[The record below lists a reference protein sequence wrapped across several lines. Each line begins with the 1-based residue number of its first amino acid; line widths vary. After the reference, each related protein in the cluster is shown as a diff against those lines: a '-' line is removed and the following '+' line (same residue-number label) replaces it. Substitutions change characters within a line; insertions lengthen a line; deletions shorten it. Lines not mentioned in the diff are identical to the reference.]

1 MTTKIGDLGEQLVSQ
16 WLQSKSYCILHHSW
30 RCRWG
35 EVDIIA
41 EDKTSSTLIF
51 VEVKTRSSFN
61 WDSDGLEAISFSKQ
75 QKISRSAALFLAE
88 NSQYVDYYMRFDVAL
103 VKCRKQR
110 KQQQLKISMDN
121 YVQENSQNNQ
131 ILSSKIITDL
141 NNGYILTIVNYLE
154 NAFEEN

>member
-16 WLQSKSYCILHHSW
+16 WLQSKSYSILHHSW
-30 RCRWG
+30 HCRWG

-51 VEVKTRSSFN
+51 VEVKTRSISN
-61 WDSDGLEAISFSKQ
+61 WDTDGLEAISLSKQ

-103 VKCRKQR
+103 VNYKKQR
-110 KQQQLKISMDN
+110 KPKQLKISMDN
-121 YVQENSQNNQ
+121 YVPENSHNNQ
-131 ILSSKIITDL
+131 ILPPQIITEL
-141 NNGYILTIVNYLE
+141 KNGYILTIVNYLE
-154 NAFEEN
+154 NAFEES